1 MPVNPFDDRPLS
13 WQPPLAAAHGKAVYL
28 ALAAALENDIR
39 SGALPPGTKLPPQ
52 RELADFLD
60 IDFTTV
66 TRAYGVCREKGLI
79 YGVTGR
85 GTFVAARNDGC
96 ADVVDCAVVQG
107 FPETGAGEIAAAARE
122 ILSRA
127 SAADLFS
134 YRNRDGGT
142 LAIKAGVQWLKSAG
156 VDAAPERTAVFPGAQ
171 GAISAALISLFS
183 PGDALAADEFTYANL
198 IALTKLAKIKLVA
211 VAADK
216 GGMSPSALDETSR
229 KHGIRG
235 VFMMPHCANPTGNTL
250 CERRRDALA
259 AVARERDLIII
270 EDDASLLPP
279 ADSGRTM
286 FSRLPERTVY
296 ISGSTRYIAPGLR
309 ATFMAFPEKFA
320 PRLLDALHHLT
331 IKAGALDT
339 EILGELIL
347 SGKAGKILAAKAAKA
362 RSANAVFNKIFP
374 DAPAAEPTALFRIL
388 PLPST
393 SGRGREIEQRFRENG
408 IGLCHSDR
416 FCVRAGNPD
425 SFLRISI
432 SSLPTIPQLRSSLRL
447 LSELLDGSTWS

>member
-1 MPVNPFDDRPLS
+1 MPVNPFDGRPLS
-13 WQPPLAAAHGKAVYL
+13 WRPPLAAAHGKAVYL

-96 ADVVDCAVVQG
+96 AGAVDCAVVQG
-107 FPETGAGEIAAAARE
+107 FPETGAEEIASAARE
-122 ILSRA
+122 ILSRS

-156 VDAAPERTAVFPGAQ
+156 VDAAPERIAVFPGAQ

-183 PGDALAADEFTYANL
+183 PGDALATDEFTYANL
-198 IALTKLAKIKLVA
+198 IALAKLAKIRLVA
-211 VAADK
+211 TAADK
-216 GGMSPSALDETSR
+216 DGMSPAALDEMSR

-235 VFMMPHCANPTGNTL
+235 VFLMPHCANPTGNTL
-250 CERRRDALA
+250 GERRRNALA
-259 AVARERDLIII
+259 AIARERDLIII

-286 FSRLPERTVY
+286 FCRLPEQTVY

-339 EILGELIL
+339 
-347 SGKAGKILAAKAAKA
+347 GKRLHRADGSERGGKIHTKRADI
-362 RSANAVFNKIFP
+362 SA
-374 DAPAAEPTALFRIL
+374 L
-388 PLPST
+388 
-393 SGRGREIEQRFRENG
+393 
-408 IGLCHSDR
+408 
-416 FCVRAGNPD
+416 
-425 SFLRISI
+425 
-432 SSLPTIPQLRSSLRL
+432 
-447 LSELLDGSTWS
+447 